1 MRIVYVYKIQRDCII
16 KLEDVHSVFGKEA
29 PLPESGTK
37 KKQLKKENFI
47 MKKQLSILL
56 AATLLSGL
64 LAGCAAENT
73 ASGSE
78 STSAAAADS
87 NEIHLAVASPVT
99 GDSAEYGIH
108 FNVGAEMAVEKI
120 NAEGGINGRTVV
132 LESYDS
138 KNDAKEAAEV
148 ARLIG
153 QNEQILATIG
163 DFSSTCCMATAP
175 IYEENKL
182 VQVSPS
188 AGLIDFPRVG
198 PYNFSTTGVQ
208 EDDGPFLINRVIHE
222 ELGATSYAMVYTNN
236 DYGLNMLQ
244 YMNEEAETLG
254 ITVTDTEAV
263 AAGEKDYTAI
273 VSKMRQTEPEV
284 VVIVANYNEVANC
297 VKQIR
302 QVGWDVPIVI
312 SGSALTD
319 QLVELLG
326 DDVNGI
332 YSNIAFVPS
341 DNDEATQEF
350 TAEFTER
357 ASMPPSFHSVSTYDT
372 VMLVCEAARTCG
384 DDLNRETL
392 RDALESYEGF
402 EGLMGP
408 IEFTEEGAVHRGYKV
423 VRYEDGVLT
432 SVSDYMLAHDE

>member
-1 MRIVYVYKIQRDCII
+1 
-16 KLEDVHSVFGKEA
+16 
-29 PLPESGTK
+29 
-37 KKQLKKENFI
+37 
-47 MKKQLSILL
+47 MKKQIGVLL
-56 AATLLSGL
+56 AAALMSSL
-64 LAGCAAENT
+64 LAGCGTSASSSSLDGASAAET
-73 ASGSE
+73 
-78 STSAAAADS
+78 S
-87 NEIHLAVASPVT
+87 NEVHLAVASPVT

-198 PYNFSTTGVQ
+198 SYNFATTGVQ

-222 ELGATSYAMVYTNN
+222 ELGAASYAMVYTNN
-236 DYGLNMLQ
+236 DYGLNMLK
-244 YMNEEAETLG
+244 YMNEEAESLG

-341 DNDEATQEF
+341 DDDEATKEF

-384 DDLNRETL
+384 DNLTRDTL
-392 RDALESYEGF
+392 RDALEAYEGF

-423 VRYEDGVLT
+423 VQYQDGVLT

>member
-1 MRIVYVYKIQRDCII
+1 
-16 KLEDVHSVFGKEA
+16 
-29 PLPESGTK
+29 
-37 KKQLKKENFI
+37 
-47 MKKQLSILL
+47 MKKQIGVLL
-56 AATLLSGL
+56 AAALMSSL
-64 LAGCAAENT
+64 LAGCGTSASSSSSDGASAAET
-73 ASGSE
+73 
-78 STSAAAADS
+78 S
-87 NEIHLAVASPVT
+87 NEVHLAVASPVT

-153 QNEQILATIG
+153 QNKQILATIG

-198 PYNFSTTGVQ
+198 SYNFATTGVQ

-222 ELGATSYAMVYTNN
+222 ELGAASYAMVYTNN
-236 DYGLNMLQ
+236 DYGLNMLK
-244 YMNEEAETLG
+244 YMNEEAESLG

-341 DNDEATQEF
+341 DDDEATKEF

-384 DDLNRETL
+384 DNLTRDTL
-392 RDALESYEGF
+392 RDALEAYEGF

-423 VRYEDGVLT
+423 VQYQDGVLT